1 MLSTISWTKYK
12 LFHCSLPQTPR
23 RSLEGKKANAFSQKR
38 NDVIVL
44 NFKKISIDT
53 YIENV
58 IFRDKVDS
66 LVMNLSL
73 PEKND

>member
-1 MLSTISWTKYK
+1 M
-12 LFHCSLPQTPR
+12 
-23 RSLEGKKANAFSQKR
+23 EGKKANAFSQKR